1 MQVCSDGH
9 QLVRSHRTGS
19 LRPVAAAAAEVD
31 TDKGIATTIL
41 LPDCQLAF
49 GDRVKAVGEIG
60 ALGHWD
66 VNDAQELQWSEG
78 HNWQLD
84 LVLPAGQVDFKVRAM
99 RDSAQV
105 ACLFSGF
112 QYYATLPGLMC

>member
-1 MQVCSDGH
+1 MYMQVCSHGR
-9 QLVRSHRTGS
+9 QSVQSRRTQT
-19 LRPVAAAAAEVD
+19 LRLVAAAAAEVD

-49 GDRVKAVGEIG
+49 GDRVKAVGEVG

-66 VNDAQELQWSEG
+66 VKDAQELQWSEG

-84 LVLPAGQVDFKVRAM
+84 LVLPPGQVDFKVRAM
-99 RDSAQV
+99 RDSAQ
-105 ACLFSGF
+105 ASF
-112 QYYATLPGLMC
+112 

>member
-1 MQVCSDGH
+1 MQVCSHGH
-9 QLVRSHRTGS
+9 QLVCSRRTRSLT
-19 LRPVAAAAAEVD
+19 LMAAAAAAEVD
-31 TDKGIATTIL
+31 KDKGIVPTIL

-49 GDRVKAVGEIG
+49 GDRVKAVGEVG

-66 VNDAQELQWSEG
+66 IKDAQELQWSEG

-84 LVLPAGQVDFKVRAM
+84 LVLPPGQVDFKVRVM

-105 ACLFSGF
+105 SSL
-112 QYYATLPGLMC
+112 